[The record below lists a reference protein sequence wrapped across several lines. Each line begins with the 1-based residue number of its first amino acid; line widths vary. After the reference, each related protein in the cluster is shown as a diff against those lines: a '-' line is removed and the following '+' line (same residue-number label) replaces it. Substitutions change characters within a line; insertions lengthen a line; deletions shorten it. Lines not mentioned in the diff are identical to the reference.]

1 MYRLGNLE
9 NVKLDGNGKTFSK
22 SVNIITAFKEEKWDV
37 LKKNEQFK
45 ENGDLCQ
52 LTEKVIFC
60 EL

>member
-37 LKKNEQFK
+37 LKKMN
-45 ENGDLCQ
+45 NSRRMG
-52 LTEKVIFC
+52 IFVN
-60 EL
+60 